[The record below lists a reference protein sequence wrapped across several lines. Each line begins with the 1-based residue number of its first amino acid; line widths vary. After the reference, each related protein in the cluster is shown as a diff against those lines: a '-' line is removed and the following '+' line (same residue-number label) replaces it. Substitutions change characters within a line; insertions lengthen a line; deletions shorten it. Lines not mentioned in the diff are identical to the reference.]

1 MKNDTIVAI
10 ATPPGQGAVGIV
22 RLSGPAARDIGLS
35 LFHSSRSDFA
45 EFHAYRLH
53 HGCLRDASGDF
64 IDEILAA
71 WMPGPRSFTGEDV
84 LEFQCHGGAAIL
96 RRVLEECLARG
107 ARLAEAGEFSK
118 RAFLNGRMDLTQAEA
133 IMELVGAPTRVA
145 VGMAGSKLEGLLAQR
160 IGELREQ
167 LEGLRAQ
174 LCVAVDFPEDEVEC
188 LAPDE
193 LGRVVAEVRA
203 AMAGLADNYDR
214 GRCWREG
221 ALVVLAGQVNAGK
234 SSLMNAIL
242 GVSRA
247 IVTDIPGTT
256 RDYLEESVQL
266 DGLPVRLADTAGL
279 RNSQDC
285 VEMLGIERSRELMAR
300 ADLVLLVIDSE
311 LGPGAED
318 LDLTE
323 STANIL
329 VVANKMDL
337 VSDRPDWLDQ
347 VPWKDMP
354 VCRLSAKHGQGLPDL
369 LSTVRRMIAGS
380 DSPEPGTLVPNLRQ
394 YTALTSA
401 MQELDS
407 LLDDLNAG
415 LPYDI
420 LSVRLDTACALLG
433 EITGEIT
440 SEEVLNAVFDGFC
453 IGK

>member
-22 RLSGPAARDIGLS
+22 RLSGPAARDIGLA
-35 LFHSSRSDFA
+35 LFHPSRPDFKD
-45 EFHAYRLH
+45 FHAYRLH

-96 RRVLEECLARG
+96 RRVLEECLALG

-145 VGMAGSKLEGLLAQR
+145 VEMAGSKLEGLLAQR
-160 IGELREQ
+160 IGELRGQ

-193 LGRVVAEVRA
+193 LGRVVTDVRD
-203 AMAGLADNYDR
+203 AMAALADNYDR

-279 RNSQDC
+279 RNSQDS

-323 STANIL
+323 NTANLL

-347 VPWKDMP
+347 RPWKDMP

-369 LSTVRRMIAGS
+369 LSTVRRMVSGS

-394 YTALTSA
+394 YTALHKA

-407 LLDDLNAG
+407 LQDDLGAG

-440 SEEVLNAVFDGFC
+440 SEDVLNAVFEGFC

>member
-1 MKNDTIVAI
+1 
-10 ATPPGQGAVGIV
+10 
-22 RLSGPAARDIGLS
+22 
-35 LFHSSRSDFA
+35 
-45 EFHAYRLH
+45 
-53 HGCLRDASGDF
+53 
-64 IDEILAA
+64 
-71 WMPGPRSFTGEDV
+71 
-84 LEFQCHGGAAIL
+84 
-96 RRVLEECLARG
+96 
-107 ARLAEAGEFSK
+107 
-118 RAFLNGRMDLTQAEA
+118 
-133 IMELVGAPTRVA
+133 
-145 VGMAGSKLEGLLAQR
+145 MAGSKLEGLLAQR